1 MFSKASV
8 GDRVYSFEY
17 GWCRITYVSDNSD
30 FPLCIASEETGLSTW
45 ITADGK
51 LSPTYKDPTV
61 FWCKPEF
68 ELPKRPLPDLKV
80 NDLVFVRDD
89 LGEAGEWL
97 PRHFRAFTEKGLIVV
112 WEDGRTSYTTQ
123 DPDTH
128 HYWYYWKLP
137 ENTEKTE
144 EE

>member
-1 MFSKASV
+1 MFSKANV

-30 FPLCIASEETGLSTW
+30 FPLCIASEDTGLSTW
-45 ITADGK
+45 ITLDGK

-68 ELPKRPLPDLKV
+68 ELPKRPLPDLKM
-80 NDLVFVRDD
+80 NDLVFVQNIHNYTN
-89 LGEAGEWL
+89 EWL
-97 PRHFRAFTEKGLIVV
+97 PRHFRAFTEEGRIVV

-123 DPDTH
+123 DLNTYHCWDH
-128 HYWYYWKLP
+128 WKLP